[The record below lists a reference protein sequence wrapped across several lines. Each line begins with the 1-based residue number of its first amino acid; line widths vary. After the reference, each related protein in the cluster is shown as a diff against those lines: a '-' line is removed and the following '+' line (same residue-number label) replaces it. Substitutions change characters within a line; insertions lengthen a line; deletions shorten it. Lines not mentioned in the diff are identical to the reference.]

1 MAKNSEIRIDTFL
14 WAIRIFKSRTLA
26 AESIK
31 GGKVRLNNDNVKP
44 SRAVKIGDVYSITIS
59 PQNKKIIEVKSLT
72 DKRGSSEIAKQH
84 YYDHTPVIE
93 KAEKADR
100 AFFTMNIKQE
110 KGSGRPTKRNRRDLG
125 KEGGWF

>member
-1 MAKNSEIRIDTFL
+1 MTKNSEIRIDTFL

-26 AESIK
+26 AEAIK
-31 GGKVRLNNDNVKP
+31 GSKVKLNNDNIKP
-44 SRAVKIGDVYSITIS
+44 SRIVKIGDVYAITIS
-59 PQNKKIIEVKSLT
+59 PQNKKVIEVKSLT
-72 DKRGSSEIAKQH
+72 DKRSSSEIAKQH

-93 KAEKADR
+93 KSEKADR
-100 AFFTMNIKQE
+100 AFFTMNIKQD